1 MILSNLLPKQAKVA
15 SNIAK
20 FVSILLIMS
29 FNLAFAQND
38 WREMINDRSYNFFN
52 VQQAFENDLG
62 GVPYQKGLGI
72 KQYRRWEYYWENR
85 VDINGNFPPEGHVLN
100 EMVAYYQSHPTPKG
114 YSTGSGTW
122 VPQGPYPT
130 PNNGTGQLNGNGRAT
145 SIAFHPTDPNIIFT
159 AGASGGFWKS
169 DDNGATWT
177 EYSSGLVRLGISR
190 IIVHPTNPSTIYNAT
205 GDRDGGDA
213 PGYGVWRTT
222 NGGNTWTAHN
232 SGMGNRTIND
242 LLMHPTNPDIM
253 IAAGSNQRIYRTTNG
268 GASWTQSA
276 SIGINPKD
284 LAMHPSNPNIIYA
297 SGNAVRRST
306 DGGITWSSVA
316 GIPSCQRIA
325 MAVSPDEPNWVYLLV
340 GNGNGLVGIYR
351 STNSG
356 VSFNLRTSSP
366 NILGYA
372 TNGSDNASQ
381 AWYDLVMIADP
392 TDANTIYTGG
402 INIWKSTDGGA
413 TMNCKSYWVGQSGS
427 IGGVHADQHVF
438 EFSPHNGELFN
449 GNDGGVY
456 KTQDGGDN
464 WIDLSDGLG
473 IAQVYKIGVS
483 QQTEDLV
490 INGYQD
496 NGTAI
501 FDNGTFTTEIGGDGM
516 ECIIDPTSDTYMYGA
531 LYFGNIRRST
541 NGGTSFSTISNG
553 VSESG
558 AWVTP
563 YKLDPNNSNRMFAG
577 YRNVWRNDNVQGGT
591 SWTQISNL
599 GGGSTMTDLAIAP
612 SNSDVVYISRRNN
625 TFLRSNN
632 ATGANPTWINLTSN
646 LPINNEPKDIE
657 IDPTDPNHVFIAI
670 NNDIFESTNGG
681 SSWTNISGTLP
692 NISLN
697 TILIDHNS
705 PVSAM
710 YVGMDVAVYY
720 KDDNLTDWVIY
731 NSGLANVEITELEIY
746 YGDCT
751 GGELYASTYGQG
763 LWKSDLKDPGNL
775 APVACFE
782 TSATAICQ
790 SQVITL
796 TDVSSFS
803 PTSWSWS
810 ITPSTFN
817 FVGGTTA
824 TSQNP
829 QIQFTAPGAYT
840 VQLTATN
847 ATGNDVLT
855 KINEINVTGAVSA
868 CSAND
873 DFESDATCSTSSNC
887 GATVCPLVG
896 NWANLTNGAQ
906 DDIDWRVDQNGTPS
920 SNTGPSVD
928 YNPGTS
934 SGNYLYLEASNS
946 CSNQAAILESTCIEL
961 NQDYNLNFAYH
972 MFGGD
977 MGSLHVDIL
986 DGGAWVEDI
995 VPAVTG
1001 DQGNNWQLA
1010 TIDLSAYT
1018 GQSVKLRIRGVT
1030 GSWWASDIAIDDIK
1044 FDPIPVGPLNIS
1056 SCGLMT
1062 SPGGNQT
1069 WSSSGTYTDT
1079 LTSSASCDSVVIYDF
1094 QLNSPSSSSFAIT
1107 SCNDYTWASA
1117 GTTYNSSGTYQA
1129 TLTNAGGCDSIVTL
1143 NLTINNP
1150 TSATVNM
1157 TSCENYTWPLN
1168 GNTYNASG
1176 NYTTTLTNSNGCD
1189 SVVTLDL
1196 VINNS
1201 TSSTETVTSCDTYNW
1216 PINGNTYNSTGNY
1229 TATITNANG
1238 CDSIVTLDL
1247 TIGTSSS
1254 YTETI
1259 TACDNYTWSINNQ
1272 NYSATGSYTE
1282 TLTSQLGCDSI
1293 ITLDLT
1299 INTVDASATVSSN
1312 VITANTSGASY
1323 TWIDCDANSIISGE
1337 TNQSFTPETT
1347 GNYAVIVTDDGCADT
1362 SDCFLIDY
1370 TGLIENSFE
1379 SDIIIYPN
1387 PTEGLVRI
1395 ELSNAYAD
1403 LNVVITD
1410 VSGKIIQSFKPDDKE
1425 QFSFELNEASGT
1437 YFVTLTAG
1445 NKKAVFKVLK
1455 K

>member
-1 MILSNLLPKQAKVA
+1 MENFNSPRMACKQLIKVLATTWVFLLGTL
-15 SNIAK
+15 NIAL
-20 FVSILLIMS
+20 S
-29 FNLAFAQND
+29 QND
-38 WREMINDRSYNFFN
+38 WREMINDRSYNFFD

-85 VDINGNFPPEGHVLN
+85 VDVNGNFPPEGHVLN
-100 EMVAYYQSHPTPKG
+100 EMTAYYQSHPTPKG
-114 YSTGSGTW
+114 YVAGSGTW
-122 VPQGPYPT
+122 IPQGPYPT
-130 PNNGTGQLNGNGRAT
+130 PNNGTGQLNGNGRVT
-145 SIAFHPTDPNIIFT
+145 CIAFHPTDTNVIYT

-190 IIVHPTNPSTIYNAT
+190 IIVHPTNPNIIYIAT

-222 NGGNTWTAHN
+222 NGGNSWSAHN

-242 LLMHPTNPDIM
+242 LIMHPTNPDIM

-268 GASWTQSA
+268 GSSWTQS
-276 SIGINPKD
+276 SSLGMNPKD
-284 LAMHPSNPNIIYA
+284 LAMHPTNPNIIYA
-297 SGNAVRRST
+297 SGTSMRRST
-306 DGGITWSSVA
+306 NGGVTWSTVS
-316 GIPSCQRIA
+316 GLPSAQRIA
-325 MAVSPDEPNWVYLLV
+325 MAVSPDQPNWVYLLI

-356 VSFNLRTSSP
+356 VSFSLRTSSP

-392 TDANTIYTGG
+392 TDADIIYTGG
-402 INIWKSTDGGA
+402 INIWKSIDGGQ
-413 TMNCKSYWVGQSGS
+413 TMSCKSYWVGQSGS
-427 IGGVHADQHVF
+427 IAGVHADQHVF
-438 EFSPHNGELFN
+438 EYSPHSGDLYN

-456 KTQDGGDN
+456 KTTDGGTT
-464 WIDLSDGLG
+464 WTDLSDGLG

-516 ECIIDPTSDTYMYGA
+516 ECIIDPTNDTYMYGA

-599 GGGSTMTDLAIAP
+599 GGSSTMTDLAIAP

-632 ATGANPTWINLTSN
+632 ATGTNPTWTNLTSN

-681 SSWTNISGTLP
+681 NSWTNISGTLP

-697 TILIDHNS
+697 TIVIDHNS

-720 KDDNLTDWVIY
+720 KDDNLSDWVIY

-763 LWKSDLKDPGNL
+763 LWKSDLRDPGNQS
-775 APVACFE
+775 PTACFE
-782 TSATAICQ
+782 VSANDVCQ
-790 SQVITL
+790 SQAVDLI
-796 TDVSSFS
+796 DVSSFG

-810 ITPSTFN
+810 ITPGTYT
-817 FVGGTTA
+817 FVGGTSS

-829 QIQFTAPGAYT
+829 QVQFTAPGVYT

-855 KINEINVTGAVSA
+855 KPNEINVSGAIA
-868 CSAND
+868 PCLAND
-873 DFESDATCSTSSNC
+873 DFETYSTCATSSNC
-887 GATVCPLVG
+887 GGTVCPIGG
-896 NWANLTNGAQ
+896 NWSNLTNGTE
-906 DDIDWRVDQNGTPS
+906 DDIDWRVDENGTPS
-920 SNTGPSVD
+920 NNTGPSVD
-928 YNPGTS
+928 YNPGTNT
-934 SGNYLYLEASNS
+934 GNYLYLEASS
-946 CSNQAAILESTCIEL
+946 CSNRTGILESTCIEL
-961 NQDYNLNFAYH
+961 HQDYNVNFAYH
-972 MFGGD
+972 MYGNSL
-977 MGSLHVDIL
+977 GSLHVDIL
-986 DGGAWVEDI
+986 TGGVWVEDVI
-995 VPAVTG
+995 PPVLG
-1001 DQGNNWQLA
+1001 DQGNSWQLA
-1010 TIDLSAYT
+1010 TVDLSAYT
-1018 GQSVKLRIRGVT
+1018 GQSIKLRIRGIT
-1030 GSWWASDIAIDDIK
+1030 GSSWSSDIAIDDIQ
-1044 FDPIPVGPLNIS
+1044 FNPIPVGPVSIS

-1062 SPGGNQT
+1062 SPSGNQT
-1069 WSSSGTYTDT
+1069 WVSSGTYTDT
-1079 LTSSASCDSVVIYDF
+1079 LTSSASCDSIVIYDF
-1094 QLNSPSSSSFAIT
+1094 QLNNPSSSSLSIT
-1107 SCNDYTWASA
+1107 NCNNYTWSTS
-1117 GTTYNSSGTYQA
+1117 GVTYNTSGTYQA
-1129 TLTNAGGCDSIVTL
+1129 TLTNAAGCDSIVTL
-1143 NLTINNP
+1143 NLTINNSS
-1150 TSATVNM
+1150 SATETI
-1157 TSCENYTWPLN
+1157 TSCDTYTWPLN
-1168 GNTYNASG
+1168 GNTYSTTG
-1176 NYTTTLTNSNGCD
+1176 NYTTIINNANGCD

-1196 VINNS
+1196 TLG
-1201 TSSTETVTSCDTYNW
+1201 TSYANTETVIACDTY
-1216 PINGNTYNSTGNY
+1216 
-1229 TATITNANG
+1229 
-1238 CDSIVTLDL
+1238 
-1247 TIGTSSS
+1247 
-1254 YTETI
+1254 
-1259 TACDNYTWSINNQ
+1259 TWSTTGQDYTI
-1272 NYSATGSYTE
+1272 SGSYSE
-1282 TLTSQLGCDSI
+1282 TLVSQLGCDS
-1293 ITLDLT
+1293 TMNLELT
-1299 INTVDASATVSSN
+1299 IESVDATATLSGNIISAN
-1312 VITANTSGASY
+1312 QPGADY
-1323 TWIDCDANSIISGE
+1323 MWIDCGDSSTIPGE
-1337 TNQSFTPETT
+1337 TGQNFTPETT
-1347 GNYAVIVTDDGCADT
+1347 GNYAVIVTENGCTDT
-1362 SDCFLIDY
+1362 SDCILVDY
-1370 TGLIENSFE
+1370 TGLIENTFE
-1379 SDIIIYPN
+1379 NDIHIYPN
-1387 PTEGLVRI
+1387 PTEGMVTI
-1395 ELSNAYAD
+1395 ELSNGYDD

-1410 VSGKIIQSFKPDDKE
+1410 ALGRIVQSFEPENK
-1425 QFSFELNEASGT
+1425 QLIFFELDEANGT
-1437 YFVTLTAG
+1437 YFVKLTAG
-1445 NKKAVFKVLK
+1445 NEQAIFKVLK
-1455 K
+1455 Q